1 MNDRGLNERQLGELL
16 LQLDS
21 ETLREQP
28 DPRRYT
34 EQILR
39 RDKSRVWWLTAGATS
54 LWGFAMVLIL
64 GVMIMLGLLMP
75 MKAHLRDQ
83 PDQMTAQQRAAA
95 ERKVDEGMSMML
107 VLTAFSG
114 GVSASAILLSLLLIL
129 TSRQATLRQVNAN
142 LLEISEQLR
151 ALRNLPRPASA

>member
-39 RDKSRVWWLTAGATS
+39 RDKSRVWWLTAGATT
-54 LWGFAMVLIL
+54 LWGFAMILIL
-64 GVMIMLGLLMP
+64 TVMIILGLLMP
-75 MKAHLRDQ
+75 MKAHLRDH
-83 PDQMTAQQRAAA
+83 PGQMTAQQRAAA

-114 GVSASAILLSLLLIL
+114 GVSSAAILLSLLLIL

>member
-1 MNDRGLNERQLGELL
+1 MNERQLGELL
-16 LQLDS
+16 LQLDAGA
-21 ETLREQP
+21 LREEP

-39 RDKSRVWWLTAGATS
+39 RDRSRVWWLTAGALS

-64 GVMIMLGLLMP
+64 TIMIILGLLMP

-83 PDQMTAQQRAAA
+83 GERLTPEQRAVA

-114 GVSASAILLSLLLIL
+114 GVSSAAILLSLLLIL
-129 TSRQATLRQVNAN
+129 SSRQATLRQVNAN

-151 ALRNLPRPASA
+151 ALRSAPRPAGT

>member
-1 MNDRGLNERQLGELL
+1 MNNQGMNERQLGELL
-16 LQLDS
+16 LQLDAGA
-21 ETLREQP
+21 LRDEP

-39 RDKSRVWWLTAGATS
+39 RDRSRVWWLTAGVVG
-54 LWGFAMVLIL
+54 LWGFAMLLIL
-64 GVMIMLGLLMP
+64 GIMIMLGLLMP
-75 MKAHLRDQ
+75 MKAHLRDEGHR
-83 PDQMTAQQRAAA
+83 MTAEQRAVA

-114 GVSASAILLSLLLIL
+114 GISSAAILLSLLLIL
-129 TSRQATLRQVNAN
+129 SSRQATLRQVNAN

-151 ALRNLPRPASA
+151 ALRSPTRPASA